1 VRFVVRHRGRSGKF
15 QITDPL
21 YGACGTG
28 LFSSPAARSNQ
39 SWPSMT
45 ICNKPGRRVPSR
57 GVLNPIGALPEGG
70 SDGWGILLGEGV
82 MIMEKFIHDEN
93 LKLFRKRL
101 VEATNETQ
109 RQLILF
115 LIKEEEAK
123 TPAIQL
129 SKIKGPD

>member
-1 VRFVVRHRGRSGKF
+1 MRYRPVFIPGGPIQSIVAQYDHMQQTGQTGS
-15 QITDPL
+15 ITWRIESYRRL
-21 YGACGTG
+21 
-28 LFSSPAARSNQ
+28 AR
-39 SWPSMT
+39 
-45 ICNKPGRRVPSR
+45 RRVP
-57 GVLNPIGALPEGG
+57 
-70 SDGWGILLGEGV
+70 DGWGILLGEGV

-123 TPAIQL
+123 TPAILL